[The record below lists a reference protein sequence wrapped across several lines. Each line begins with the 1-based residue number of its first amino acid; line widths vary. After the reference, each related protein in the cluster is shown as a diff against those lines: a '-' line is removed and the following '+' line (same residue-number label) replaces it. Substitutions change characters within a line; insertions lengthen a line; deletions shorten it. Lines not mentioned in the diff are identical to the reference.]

1 MGFHGRV
8 NDRGAPVVPGS
19 WWARSLLLVVG
30 TAAAVTA
37 FVPWTGVRAEGPGS
51 DYELGEIFVIG
62 SRRAVR
68 SPADTLAPV
77 DLIAG
82 EDLLDQARGDTA
94 DQLRTL
100 IPSYNV
106 STQPI
111 SEAATLVRP
120 VHLRGLTPDQTLVFV
135 NGKRRHR
142 AAPIQFSAGSSTA
155 LGTQGA
161 DVSVI
166 PAVALD
172 RVEILRDSASAQYG
186 SDAIAGVIN
195 LVLKDRPDGGVVETQ
210 WGRTY
215 AGDGDEYQVSG
226 NVGLPL
232 GGSGFAN
239 LSAEWRQAGPTS
251 RSVQRDDVAALVAA
265 GNPHV
270 RRPHAQ
276 VWGSPDISDDW
287 KLLFNLGIERPGGAT
302 VYAFGNHARRVGTGG
317 WFFRHPDTRRGVYV
331 SSSGD
336 RLVHDRDSGDDVDC
350 AALPDPLPLAATEA
364 CFEFRHLLPGGF
376 TPQFTGT
383 TSDVAGTFGVR
394 GMLGGDGSYDLSF
407 AAGRNRFEY
416 FVADTVNPSL
426 LWATPTAF
434 DLGAYVQTGQVANLD
449 LSWPVEVAA
458 FASPLFAAAGAE
470 WRRESFAIE
479 VGDDASWEP
488 GPGVAQG
495 FDVGANGFQGFSPVS
510 AGEWSQSSYGVY
522 LDLEADVR
530 PDLTL
535 AVRGRAE
542 RHDAF
547 GGTTDLKTSILY
559 RLTDGFGVRG
569 AVGTGFR
576 APTVGQQNVRKTST
590 ILTDGRLREDATIPP
605 TCPEA
610 VLLGGQPLG
619 PEESL
624 TVTGG
629 LVAGV
634 GPLTL
639 TADYF
644 AIDLRDRLA
653 LSKPQGF
660 SEADRAAVG
669 ASGCLP
675 AGQVE
680 RVRYFGNFTR
690 TRTRGVD
697 LVADVDVPAATAIL
711 GGGETAFVFAGNW
724 TATQVVEH
732 DPAALG
738 EREIVEIEDGF
749 PRYRFNATVR
759 HRRERWSG
767 YVRLN
772 YFGPYTEFH
781 GGVTRR
787 FRPGA
792 EVTLDVEASYRTPA
806 GLVLSVGAENLLDA
820 YPDVNPWARVWGA
833 KYPESSPMGFR
844 GGFYYAR
851 VRYAF

>member
-1 MGFHGRV
+1 M
-8 NDRGAPVVPGS
+8 
-19 WWARSLLLVVG
+19 
-30 TAAAVTA
+30 
-37 FVPWTGVRAEGPGS
+37 
-51 DYELGEIFVIG
+51 
-62 SRRAVR
+62 
-68 SPADTLAPV
+68 
-77 DLIAG
+77 
-82 EDLLDQARGDTA
+82 
-94 DQLRTL
+94 
-100 IPSYNV
+100 
-106 STQPI
+106 
-111 SEAATLVRP
+111 
-120 VHLRGLTPDQTLVFV
+120 
-135 NGKRRHR
+135 
-142 AAPIQFSAGSSTA
+142 
-155 LGTQGA
+155 
-161 DVSVI
+161 I

-195 LVLKDRPDGGVVETQ
+195 LVLKDRPDGVVVETQ

-215 AGDGDEYQVSG
+215 AGDGDEYRVSG

-270 RRPHAQ
+270 CRPHAQ

-287 KLLFNLGIERPGGAT
+287 KLLFNLGIDRPGGAT

-336 RLVHDRDSGDDVDC
+336 RLMHDRDSGDDLDC
-350 AALPDPLPLAATEA
+350 ATLPDPLPLAATEA
-364 CFEFRHLLPGGF
+364 CFEFRQLLPGGF

-383 TSDVAGTFGVR
+383 MSDVAGTFGVR
-394 GMLGGDGSYDLSF
+394 GMLGSDGSYDLSF

-434 DLGAYVQTGQVANLD
+434 DLGAYVQTEQVVNLD

-458 FASPLFAAAGAE
+458 FASPLFAVAGAE

-479 VGDDASWEP
+479 VGDDALGARP
-488 GPGVAQG
+488 GSRIGLRCGCQRIPGL
-495 FDVGANGFQGFSPVS
+495 FPVS

-522 LDLEADVR
+522 LDLEADVH

-547 GGTTDLKTSILY
+547 GGTTDLKTSVLY
-559 RLTDGFGVRG
+559 RLTDGFGVRR

-639 TADYF
+639 TAGYF

-653 LSKPQGF
+653 LSKPQRF

-680 RVRYFGNFTR
+680 RVRYFGNF

-732 DPAALG
+732 DSAALG

-749 PRYRFNATVR
+749 LRYRFNATVR

-767 YVRLN
+767 YGRLN
-772 YFGPYTEFH
+772 YF
-781 GGVTRR
+781 

-792 EVTLDVEASYRTPA
+792 EVTLDVEASYRPPA

-844 GGFYYAR
+844 GGFYYAW